1 MSKKGGKGGKGGK
14 GAKVSGVTRLSK
26 GDKLAILVGQKGST
40 QDGSHPGSG
49 GGGTFVYRS
58 PNKFNIIIVAGGGGG
73 GGKKDGLPG
82 NDSPD
87 GSGCDDTRGTNGGG
101 GKVCRGATFAPD
113 SGAGAGYLDNG
124 GCIERGKLCG
134 ALHCIKGGI
143 SLGQGGEGA
152 TNCDGGFGGGG
163 ACDNFPGGG
172 GGYSGGGVAPDKEAG
187 GGGSYKK
194 DGTWKV
200 IKGGCEDGDGYV
212 SFFAEE

>member
-1 MSKKGGKGGKGGK
+1 MKLQTKGGK

-26 GDKLAILVGQKGST
+26 RDKLAILVGQKGST

-49 GGGTFVYRS
+49 GGGTFVYRT

-87 GSGCDDTRGTNGGG
+87 GSGSDDTRGTNGGG
-101 GKVCRGATFAPD
+101 GKVCRDATYVPD
-113 SGAGAGYLDNG
+113 SGAGVGAGAGYLDNG
-124 GCIERGKLCG
+124 RCIESGKLCG
-134 ALHCIKGGI
+134 ALHCSKGGI
-143 SLGQGGEGA
+143 SLCQGGEGA

-172 GGYSGGGVAPDKEAG
+172 GGYSGGGVAHDKEA
-187 GGGSYKK
+187 
-194 DGTWKV
+194 
-200 IKGGCEDGDGYV
+200 
-212 SFFAEE
+212 F